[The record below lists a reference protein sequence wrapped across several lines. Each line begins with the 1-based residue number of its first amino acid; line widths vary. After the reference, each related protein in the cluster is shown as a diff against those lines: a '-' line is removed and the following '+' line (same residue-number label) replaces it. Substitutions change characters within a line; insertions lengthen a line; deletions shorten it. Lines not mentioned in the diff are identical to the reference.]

1 MTLQSGI
8 GHDLGKIKQVCH
20 KCAVRFAPICANS
33 RLFNSDPTYLLA
45 AAALPEVAMTRHR
58 TIRGT
63 TLVLIMVRPRYGDF
77 SPIRCGKE
85 DA

>member
-33 RLFNSDPTYLLA
+33 RLFNTDPDCFRAGLIVGKLLNRNCRKTRKTLSDSPTLNQ
-45 AAALPEVAMTRHR
+45 
-58 TIRGT
+58 
-63 TLVLIMVRPRYGDF
+63 
-77 SPIRCGKE
+77 
-85 DA
+85 